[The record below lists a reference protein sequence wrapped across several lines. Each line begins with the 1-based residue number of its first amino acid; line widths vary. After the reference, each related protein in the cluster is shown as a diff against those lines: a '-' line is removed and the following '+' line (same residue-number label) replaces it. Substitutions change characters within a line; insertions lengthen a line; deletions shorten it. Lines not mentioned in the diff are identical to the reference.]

1 MRKFPSLF
9 VCVCLSMESVNAH
22 YSNLHSERKILEGLR
37 DLVTPGWQEQSAPF
51 SRGFTAKQETPNPLT
66 LTGLTVREHVKC
78 RFSGSIYCGSERI
91 PKKKNL
97 LAGKC
102 KAENTALSL
111 QGTLGVR

>member
-1 MRKFPSLF
+1 
-9 VCVCLSMESVNAH
+9 MESVNAH

-91 PKKKNL
+91 PKKKT
-97 LAGKC
+97 C
-102 KAENTALSL
+102 W
-111 QGTLGVR
+111 QGNAKRKTLHCPYRGHWVSGED